1 MLKSTL
7 AASSLFY
14 GTVTAFR
21 ALSVFGLLEG
31 KGGRTFNGYS
41 ASSELLAACYSLL
54 REPV

>member
-7 AASSLFY
+7 AASSPFY
-14 GTVTAFR
+14 GTETAFR

-31 KGGRTFNGYS
+31 KGGRTFKGYS